1 MRPSAHKFLSQKLE
15 TLFQKDEKV
24 TDVIVDIE
32 EAEPEPVPPKLKK
45 KDILKG
51 VDFSKVD
58 EHARKVYHSPD
69 FIQRLPNVFKTSLTF
84 VPRVPNVFQTSM
96 TFVQRLP
103 NVYET
108 PMTFVQ
114 RLPIVG

>member
-1 MRPSAHKFLSQKLE
+1 MGSSVRPPTSSFHKKLE
-15 TLFQKDEKV
+15 HFFQKNEKV

-69 FIQRLPNVFKTSLTF
+69 FKTTGQKEITS
-84 VPRVPNVFQTSM
+84 QTD
-96 TFVQRLP
+96 
-103 NVYET
+103 
-108 PMTFVQ
+108 
-114 RLPIVG
+114 